1 MTKEQKAEKSIQ
13 DEYRRTFDA
22 LQTAVCGRTLDQ
34 RTLMLIRHMTGKR
47 MTEDKLR
54 AILQKEMEDEGYGPD
69 REAGSD
75 RPESCD
81 QGDTETD

>member
-1 MTKEQKAEKSIQ
+1 MTERLTVEIGDWRITQTKSFMNCSQWWIYHGEK
-13 DEYRRTFDA
+13 
-22 LQTAVCGRTLDQ
+22 
-34 RTLMLIRHMTGKR
+34 LIRHMTGKR

>member
-34 RTLMLIRHMTGKR
+34 RTLMLMRLSFRLGSLYK
-47 MTEDKLR
+47 
-54 AILQKEMEDEGYGPD
+54 ILEQIWFRGEDED
-69 REAGSD
+69 E
-75 RPESCD
+75 
-81 QGDTETD
+81 